1 MRDLP
6 RRRTG
11 PLRLLAAAL
20 LAVTAALAVPA
31 AGASAAPAEPSS
43 PAAYLAEQLAQEPAG
58 EAVFVSD
65 LLAGAYDTDALA
77 EQVRAEF
84 SRTETPFYV
93 VVLPGTAGSSDSAD
107 LVAALRD
114 RVGEEGLYLA
124 LSEGS
129 VRATAATPGVRLP
142 VDDARTVL
150 LGDDEL
156 DYDTSPAQVSGRF
169 VDALLDPEVG
179 RKADEAL
186 EDFGDSGAEDGSSGS
201 DERDSYDDSAF
212 AEFLDD
218 MRPDDET
225 GLGNLGFL
233 AATVAGSLVAAGAT
247 GHLRRNGLR
256 TPLWRPGL
264 ACVAGAVL
272 VLGAAVGYAA
282 WNPEDPADAPESDA
296 SDAPGGGG
304 GGSARADVTP
314 EEALAEPPYVAATG
328 RVDRVAAEMEDGR
341 IPVDPLWSGARGDLD
356 ALRERADDA
365 PVPVYMAGVLSVPSD
380 ESGGDPDV
388 LVHALAET
396 IGEDGLYVVTD
407 LGSGSLEF
415 ATRGV
420 DLPSEAQSELRDLA
434 YPDTPEDLVVADR
447 LEPVLEA
454 AENAASD
461 PQAGES
467 IPYAVD
473 ALQYEEEYGDDTPE
487 SRPAAFVA
495 EGFFP
500 GLLVI
505 GPIAGIMLY
514 FAVAF
519 LGGGTRWWG
528 RLLAAA
534 PGRRLRPM
542 ADRDVRR
549 AVRALETS
557 DADGPQVAEAT
568 RETDIALRVLRDE
581 RADELDLV
589 GAVVLARRAVRRLDP
604 DGADEAKRPVCMV
617 NPLHGPS
624 AGRGHTA
631 LVKRTGSGAGGGT
644 GKSGGKAGK
653 KAGKK
658 SGRTS
663 KGGKATLAMC
673 RDCLDRDDAKRFPLR
688 VRVGA
693 GGARVS
699 HLTLDRVWVRREY
712 GAQPIPDEPLEGEAR
727 AR

>member
-1 MRDLP
+1 MHDLP
-6 RRRTG
+6 RRRSG

-31 AGASAAPAEPSS
+31 AGASAEPADPPT
-43 PAAYLAEQLAQEPAG
+43 PAAYLAERLAEEPAG
-58 EAVFVSD
+58 EAVVVSD

-84 SRTETPFYV
+84 SRTDAPFYV
-93 VVLPGTAGSSDSAD
+93 VVLPPASAGGGEDD

-114 RVGEEGLYLA
+114 RVGEEGLYVA

-156 DYDTSPAQVSGRF
+156 GYDTSPAQVGERF
-169 VDALLDPEVG
+169 VDALLDPEIG

-186 EDFGDSGAEDGSSGS
+186 ESFGDPGREGGASGS
-201 DERDSYDDSAF
+201 DDHDSYGDSAF

-218 MRPDDET
+218 LRPDDET

-233 AATVAGSLVAAGAT
+233 SATVAGALVAAGAT
-247 GHLRRNGLR
+247 GHLRRGRLR
-256 TPLWRPGL
+256 PPFWRPGL
-264 ACVAGAVL
+264 AFAAGAVL

-282 WNPEDPADAPESDA
+282 WNPEESAESSGADEQS
-296 SDAPGGGG
+296 GGAQGG

-314 EEALAEPPYVAATG
+314 EEALSEPPYVAATE
-328 RVDRVAAEMEDGR
+328 RVDRVAAGMADGR
-341 IPVDPLWSGARGDLD
+341 IPVDPLWPGERGDLE
-356 ALRERADDA
+356 ALRERADGA
-365 PVPVYMAGVLSVPSD
+365 PVPVYMAGVVSIPSD
-380 ESGGDPDV
+380 ESGGDADV

-396 IGEDGLYVVTD
+396 VGEDGLYVVTD
-407 LGSGSLEF
+407 LGSGGLEF

-420 DLPSEAQSELRDLA
+420 DLPYEAQSELRDLA
-434 YPDTPEDLVVADR
+434 YADAPEDLVVADQ
-447 LEPVLEA
+447 LEPVLEVAQSA
-454 AENAASD
+454 APD

-467 IPYAVD
+467 VPYAVE
-473 ALQYEEEYGDDTPE
+473 ALQYEEEYGDGAPLSPS
-487 SRPAAFVA
+487 SRAAAFVA

-505 GPIAGIMLY
+505 GPMAGVLLY
-514 FAVAF
+514 FTVAF
-519 LGGGTRWWG
+519 VGRGTRWWG
-528 RLLAAA
+528 RLLAAG

-549 AVRALETS
+549 ALGALEAHGS
-557 DADGPQVAEAT
+557 DGPAVAEAT

-589 GAVVLARRAVRRLDP
+589 GAVVLARRAARRLDP
-604 DGADEAKRPVCMV
+604 ATADAAKRPVCMV
-617 NPLHGPS
+617 NPLHGAS
-624 AGRGHTA
+624 AGRGHTVLA
-631 LVKRTGSGAGGGT
+631 KGPGDGGAAKGT
-644 GKSGGKAGK
+644 GKAGK
-653 KAGKK
+653 KT
-658 SGRTS
+658 GRKP

-673 RDCLDRDDAKRFPLR
+673 RDCLERDDAKRFPLR

-699 HLTLDRVWVRREY
+699 HLTLDRVWVRRGY
-712 GAQPIPDEPLEGEAR
+712 GAQPIPDEPLEEEAR